1 MIKRLVQ
8 NTVISALAFGVAAL
22 LGLLVIPLIIRT
34 LGRDRVRPHRHLAA
48 AAARR
53 HDGGAGPS
61 ACPRSPPRWS
71 RARAQHRNWTQA
83 SHQITFLG
91 IVSIALALILS
102 AVIWLT
108 TPLLV
113 MCDEGRRRASGDVHA
128 DHALHGA
135 RRSALRSGAG
145 VEGTVKGFER
155 YSLLRVAEVTSTAA
169 YVGLTFAASWNA
181 AGFEMVAYV
190 YLGTLAARAIVIG
203 IAAFV
208 GLRHKH
214 VRLLPWTPDVR
225 RDLLHRCL
233 LLLQGKLMG
242 GISGP
247 LQPFLIGLLFGPKA
261 VGTYDAL
268 VRLSRVS
275 KVVVSLLTSAL
286 LPVASRLD
294 ERGSATSFQ
303 RLGDLGLIMM
313 PMFVVPPLAATAIF
327 SPEIMNIWIGPL
339 LAPYAF
345 WMGLSF
351 LVPICAHICGDR
363 QLDLPDAARGAG
375 PAQHADGDPA
385 ADLGARLRRDI
396 ASVRGTRPDSRP
408 GHRQYCR
415 PALAAGRA
423 AQRTRSRSQSLRAG
437 DRNPAR
443 NPGPGKHFSSNNCR
457 LHSVRQR
464 AKARARFHGFLSD
477 HLGASILYGAREAAP
492 DCIPRG
498 RTTDGTD
505 IQKQLNEHPRDRHE
519 SRHRFRSGIVVGQGN
534 GVCTGCGQEHR
545 PSRNAPCETHRLT
558 SSIPNTI

>member
-34 LGRDRVRPHRHLAA
+34 WGVTEFGLIVISRLLLPGGMMAVLDLGLSEVATQIVA
-48 AAARR
+48 
-53 HDGGAGPS
+53 
-61 ACPRSPPRWS
+61 
-71 RARAQHRNWTQA
+71 RAREHRNWTQA

-113 MCDEGRRRASGDVHA
+113 SAMKVDAAHLETFTRIMHYT
-128 DHALHGA
+128 ALA
-135 RRSALRSGAG
+135 NLLFVPAL
-145 VEGTVKGFER
+145 VWEGTVKGFER
-155 YSLLRVAEVTSTAA
+155 YNLLRVAEVTSTAA
-169 YVGLTFAASWNA
+169 YVGLTFAASWSA
-181 AGFEMVAYV
+181 AGFEIVAYV
-190 YLGTLAARAIVIG
+190 YLGTLAARAVAIG

-294 ERGSATSFQ
+294 ERGSTTSFQ

-313 PMFVVPPLAATAIF
+313 PMFVVPPLAATAIL

-339 LAPYAF
+339 LAPYAL

-351 LVPICAHICGDR
+351 LVPICAQYVAIGSLIFLTRPEVQARLNTLMAIQLLIWALVSAATLHLFAERALILGQVIGSIAVLPWQVGELR
-363 QLDLPDAARGAG
+363 SALDL
-375 PAQHADGDPA
+375 
-385 ADLGARLRRDI
+385 
-396 ASVRGTRPDSRP
+396 
-408 GHRQYCR
+408 
-415 PALAAGRA
+415 
-423 AQRTRSRSQSLRAG
+423 
-437 DRNPAR
+437 DRNR
-443 NPGPGKHFSSNNCR
+443 F
-457 LHSVRQR
+457 
-464 AKARARFHGFLSD
+464 ARAIGTQLAI
-477 HLGASILYGAREAAP
+477 LILASIFL
-492 DCIPRG
+492 
-498 RTTDGTD
+498 GTIAGYIRFD
-505 IQKQLNEHPRDRHE
+505 SVLKLALSSMVFCLITWVLQYFMVLEK
-519 SRHRFRSGIVVGQGN
+519 RHRTVFPAVGQLMG
-534 GVCTGCGQEHR
+534 
-545 PSRNAPCETHRLT
+545 LT
-558 SSIPNTI
+558 SKSS